1 MKKIQLKLVVV
12 IMAILIM
19 LFVLPMQVFGTNEE
33 LQIVK
38 TDNQE
43 YIIYIK
49 DLQSLSFE
57 FAITQSL
64 ETKEFDRNYLKSV
77 EDDNGN
83 QVAFITKE
91 KYEELNGQK
100 NYLFVKKDGK
110 LIIEGKELNFDN
122 SFLKENIKKVEMT
135 SKKIETQTVTDI
147 IEKDEEVNGVNVKI
161 TIGGLKIT
169 AKENVDY
176 FYSITKL
183 PSDQYD
189 TLKKLADR
197 INADYENIDMY
208 SKIELAKQFYNLNES
223 LVDKQEWQKVID
235 YTIMQPNDAKKGEQ
249 YVVYI
254 KEVDENQNEIIDVK
268 FMTSYREDEE
278 EKIPG
283 RTENK
288 VVKETTKLPITGDSM
303 ILFVL
308 LVAII
313 AVAALV
319 FVRMKKLQNQED
331 RK

>member
-12 IMAILIM
+12 IMAMLIM
-19 LFVLPMQVFGTNEE
+19 LFVLPIQVFCTNEE

-38 TDNQE
+38 TNGEE

-49 DLQSLSFE
+49 ELQSSSFE

-64 ETKEFDRNYLKSV
+64 DTKEIDRNYLKSV
-77 EDDNGN
+77 VDDNGN

-91 KYEELNGQK
+91 KYEELKGQK
-100 NYLFVKKDGK
+100 NYLFVKKDGE
-110 LIIEGKELNFDN
+110 LIVEGKEVDFDN
-122 SFLKENIKKVEMT
+122 AFLKENIKKVELT
-135 SKKIETQTVTDI
+135 SKRIETQLVTDI

-161 TIGGLKIT
+161 TVGGLKIT
-169 AKENVDY
+169 AKENADY
-176 FYSITKL
+176 YYSITKL
-183 PSDQYD
+183 PSDKYD
-189 TLKKLADR
+189 TLKELADR
-197 INADYENIDMY
+197 INIDYENIDMY
-208 SKIELAKQFYNLNES
+208 SKIELTKQFHNLYEI
-223 LVDKQEWQKVID
+223 LADEQEWQKVSD
-235 YTIMQPNDAKKGEQ
+235 YTIMQPSDAQKGEQ

-254 KEVDENQNEIIDVK
+254 KEIDKNQNEIVDVK

-288 VVKETTKLPITGDSM
+288 IVKETTKLPITGDSM
-303 ILFVL
+303 ILFVVL
-308 LVAII
+308 LAII
-313 AVAALV
+313 VAAVVV

>member
-1 MKKIQLKLVVV
+1 MEKNQLKLVVV
-12 IMAILIM
+12 IIVMLIM
-19 LFVLPMQVFGTNEE
+19 LFVLPMQVLGTNEE

-38 TDNQE
+38 TDDE
-43 YIIYIK
+43 DYIIYIK
-49 DLQSLSFE
+49 DLQSSLFE

-64 ETKEFDRNYLKSV
+64 DINEFDRNYLKSV

-91 KYEELNGQK
+91 KYEGLNAQK

-110 LIIEGKELNFDN
+110 LIIEGRELDFDN
-122 SFLKENIKKVEMT
+122 VFLKDNVKKVEMT
-135 SKKIETQTVTDI
+135 SKKIETQIVTDI

-161 TIGGLKIT
+161 TVGGLKII
-169 AKENVDY
+169 AKKNADY
-176 FYSITKL
+176 YYSITKL
-183 PSDQYD
+183 PSEQYD
-189 TLKKLADR
+189 ILKELADK
-197 INADYENIDMY
+197 INTDYENIDMY
-208 SKIELAKQFYNLNES
+208 SKIELSKQFYNLYES
-223 LVDKQEWQKVID
+223 LANEQKWQKVND
-235 YTIMQPNDAKKGEQ
+235 YTIMQPNEAQKGEQ

-254 KEVDENQNEIIDVK
+254 KEVDENQNETVDVK

-288 VVKETTKLPITGDSM
+288 IVKETTKLPITGDSM
-303 ILFVL
+303 ILFLL

-313 AVAALV
+313 AVAAIV
-319 FVRMKKLQNQED
+319 FAKMKKLQNQED